1 MDPNAP
7 RREAAGDAGPV
18 AAALGLEVRGPGP
31 GATGRRTPRGQ
42 DQLSGKRA
50 VLEARP
56 DLARTVKVPRQKLD
70 GEKREALFKPLFF
83 HFNSQCFQSFKLQCT
98 ICTRL
103 AILFIILCI

>member
-7 RREAAGDAGPV
+7 RREAAGDAGP

-31 GATGRRTPRGQ
+31 GATGRRTPREQG
-42 DQLSGKRA
+42 QLSGKTA

-56 DLARTVKVPRQKLD
+56 DLGRTVTVPCQKLH

-83 HFNSQCFQSFKLQCT
+83 HFLSVSNLLNYSVQYALD
-98 ICTRL
+98 
-103 AILFIILCI
+103 